1 MTGDDS
7 GGTYILVRAGAMV
20 ASKREGCGAGWGL
33 GWRCLAGGEVSES
46 AVVVGREMGDR
57 RGRPA
62 LKGPRRALLA
72 SPLLASA
79 QSDVTV
85 TWVAPCSRAV
95 GSFISRSSLAASE
108 LLIPEEGPAGSTNNV
123 EPHTNFGPSSPA
135 HRSGSPTS
143 KTSKLLFSQLL
154 DLSSPASGRNDSER
168 ARERSAAEN
177 ADSPSSSSSFSR

>member
-1 MTGDDS
+1 M
-7 GGTYILVRAGAMV
+7 VRAGAMV

-57 RGRPA
+57 RGWPA
-62 LKGPRRALLA
+62 LKGPPRALLA

-85 TWVAPCSRAV
+85 RDLGRPLLPRGRFVHL
-95 GSFISRSSLAASE
+95 SLVTGGRE
-108 LLIPEEGPAGSTNNV
+108 LLIPDSGTFPLASCEGPVGSTNNV
-123 EPHTNFGPSSPA
+123 EPHTNIGPSSPA

-154 DLSSPASGRNDSER
+154 DLSSPAGGRNDSER

>member
-1 MTGDDS
+1 MRKGEAKEKTGDDS

-57 RGRPA
+57 RGWPA
-62 LKGPRRALLA
+62 LKGPPRALLA

-85 TWVAPCSRAV
+85 RDLGRPLLPRGRFVHLSLVTGGQRVAHSRL
-95 GSFISRSSLAASE
+95 R
-108 LLIPEEGPAGSTNNV
+108 
-123 EPHTNFGPSSPA
+123 
-135 HRSGSPTS
+135 
-143 KTSKLLFSQLL
+143 
-154 DLSSPASGRNDSER
+154 DLSPCIM
-168 ARERSAAEN
+168 
-177 ADSPSSSSSFSR
+177 